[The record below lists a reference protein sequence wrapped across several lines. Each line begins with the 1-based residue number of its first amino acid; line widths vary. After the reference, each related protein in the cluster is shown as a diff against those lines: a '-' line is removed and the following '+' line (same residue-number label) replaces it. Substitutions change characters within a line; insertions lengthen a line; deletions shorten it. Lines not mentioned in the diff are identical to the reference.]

1 MPINTAQAGYSI
13 NIGVVGISG
22 AVLGMPVQS
31 LILGGIAG
39 AVVLALKPPAARS
52 NALAAVLTSI
62 FLAGAFSPILGHWLA
77 ARLDVA
83 DHAAELA
90 MLEPLLPIAI
100 GGGWSWAAPL
110 VDKQLKR
117 LIDRWTGGKS

>member
-62 FLAGAFSPILGHWLA
+62 FWPVHSAPFWGIGWRRGWMWPTMPPNWPCSNPCC
-77 ARLDVA
+77 RL
-83 DHAAELA
+83 
-90 MLEPLLPIAI
+90 
-100 GGGWSWAAPL
+100 
-110 VDKQLKR
+110 
-117 LIDRWTGGKS
+117 